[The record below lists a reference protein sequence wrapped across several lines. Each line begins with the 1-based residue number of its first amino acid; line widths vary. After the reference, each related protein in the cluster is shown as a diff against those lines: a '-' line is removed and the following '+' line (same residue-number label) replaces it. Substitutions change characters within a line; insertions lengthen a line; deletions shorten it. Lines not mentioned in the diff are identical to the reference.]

1 MVYLSS
7 LCSSTPNRKIIDW
20 DGILMLNSNKLDV
33 TQTNKSRYVLLAL
46 LYLLFPFLS
55 FRDLGGQHR
64 CIFVLDGT
72 IVCTK
77 K

>member
-1 MVYLSS
+1 MVYLPSI
-7 LCSSTPNRKIIDW
+7 CNSTPNRKIIDW
-20 DGILMLNSNKLDV
+20 EEILMLNSNKLDV
-33 TQTNKSRYVLLAL
+33 TQTNKSWYVLLAL

-64 CIFVLDGT
+64 SIIVLDGT
-72 IVCTK
+72 VVCTK